1 MITIIITI
9 SLVNCF
15 SVSCVSGEKPLEQRG
30 VRHMEGRKESGRVAA
45 SPHPHRAC
53 QPGNQW
59 VGGAGSA
66 KMLLTALSD
75 KGAQTKAGYFSKIH
89 WLKIIP

>member
-1 MITIIITI
+1 M

-15 SVSCVSGEKPLEQRG
+15 SVSCVSEEKPLEQRG
-30 VRHMEGRKESGRVAA
+30 VRHMEGRKESGRVTA

-53 QPGNQW
+53 QLGNQW
-59 VGGAGSA
+59 GGAGSA

-75 KGAQTKAGYFSKIH
+75 KGAQTKAMLF
-89 WLKIIP
+89 